1 MGISGV
7 GGRVRCGRCGQ
18 LHHPDGLM
26 QGYMSAPCRD
36 CRYDMQQIAL
46 ARSAAEQRKKRG
58 LKPIEIKEFYLR
70 PSDWS
75 D

>member
-18 LHHPDGLM
+18 LHQPDGLLK
-26 QGYMSAPCRD
+26 GYLSTPCRD
-36 CRYDMQQIAL
+36 CRYDMQQIAH
-46 ARSAAEQRKKRG
+46 ARGAAQARGMRK
-58 LKPIEIKEFYLR
+58 PVEIKEFYLR
-70 PSDWS
+70 PITWS